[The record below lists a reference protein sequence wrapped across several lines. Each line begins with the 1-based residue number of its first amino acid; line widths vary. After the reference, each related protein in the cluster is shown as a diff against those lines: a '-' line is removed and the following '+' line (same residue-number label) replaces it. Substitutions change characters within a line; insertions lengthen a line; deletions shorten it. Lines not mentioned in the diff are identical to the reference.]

1 MVLLAHPTGNVFV
14 REAACALE
22 DAGLL
27 EEFHTTIAPCGGNS
41 FAKLAAWPGF
51 GEIRR
56 REVSENLEKKLRLHP
71 FRESGRL
78 LASRA
83 GLGFATRHESGFFS
97 LDAVY
102 GAFDRSVGRRV
113 ASGKFRAVY
122 CYEDGA
128 LETFRAANSR
138 GALCVYD
145 LPIAHWIALRRL
157 LAEEADRLPDWACTL
172 GGLRDS
178 EEKLRRKDQEL
189 ELADVV
195 VCPSHFVRDSLPMDI
210 LKRKRVEVVPFGSP
224 TVLESARKVR
234 REGPLKVLFAGSM
247 TQRKGLADVFAAMAL
262 VESKKMELHVLGS
275 PVAGMEFYR
284 SRCPDFIYHRTRSNA
299 AVVELM
305 RSCDVLV
312 LPSIVEGRALV
323 QQEAM
328 ACGLPVIATRNA
340 GAEDLLE
347 DGTAGFL
354 VPIRSSVAIAQR
366 LETLARD
373 RFLLSDMSAAAL
385 EKARKLSW
393 PSYRNQLIG
402 MVRGVISK
410 NRET

>member
-14 REAACALE
+14 REAASALDE
-22 DAGLL
+22 AGLL
-27 EEFHTTIAPCGGNS
+27 AEFHTAIAPCGGNV

-56 REVSENLEKKLRLHP
+56 REVSGNLEKKLRLHP

-83 GLGFATRHESGFFS
+83 GLVFATRHESGFFS

-102 GAFDRSVGRRV
+102 GAFDRSVARRV
-113 ASGKFRAVY
+113 VSRKFRAVY

-128 LETFRAANSR
+128 LETFRAAKSR
-138 GALCVYD
+138 GGLCVYD
-145 LPIAHWIALRRL
+145 LPIAHWSALRRL

-195 VCPSHFVRDSLPMDI
+195 VCPSHFVRDSLPVDI

-247 TQRKGLADVFAAMAL
+247 TQRKGLADVFAAIAL
-262 VESKKMELHVLGS
+262 VDSKKIELHVLGS
-275 PVAGMEFYR
+275 PVAGRDFYR
-284 SRCPDFIYHRTRSNA
+284 SRCADFIFHRTRSNA
-299 AVVELM
+299 AVLELM

-347 DGTAGFL
+347 DGAAGFL
-354 VPIRSSVAIAQR
+354 VPTRSPEAISEKLER
-366 LETLARD
+366 LGSDRDLLEQMSESAR
-373 RFLLSDMSAAAL
+373 A
-385 EKARKLSW
+385 KARGWSW
-393 PSYRNQLIG
+393 ADYRQRIVEVVSG
-402 MVRGVISK
+402 STRAA
-410 NRET
+410 

>member
-14 REAACALE
+14 REASCALE
-22 DAGLL
+22 DAGVLA
-27 EEFHTTIAPCGGNS
+27 EFHTAIAPCGGNF

-56 REVSENLEKKLRLHP
+56 RELPGKLEKKLRLHP

-78 LASRA
+78 LAMRA

-97 LDAVY
+97 VDAVY
-102 GAFDRSVGRRV
+102 RAFDRSVARRV
-113 ASGKFRAVY
+113 VSGKFRAVY

-128 LETFRAANSR
+128 METFRAAKSQ
-138 GALCVYD
+138 GAFCIYD
-145 LPIAHWIALRRL
+145 LPIAHWSAVRRL
-157 LAEEADRLPDWACTL
+157 LSEEAERLPDWACTL

-178 EEKLRRKDQEL
+178 EEKLRRKDREL

-195 VCPSHFVRDSLPMDI
+195 VCPSQFVRDSLPAEV
-210 LKRKRVEVVPFGSP
+210 LERKRVEVVPFGSP
-224 TVLESARKVR
+224 PVLECARKVR

-262 VESKKMELHVLGS
+262 VDSKKIELHVVGS
-275 PVAGMEFYR
+275 PVAGRDFYR
-284 SRCPDFIYHRTRSNA
+284 SRCTDFIFHRTRSNA
-299 AVVELM
+299 AVLELM

-312 LPSIVEGRALV
+312 LPSIAEGRALV

-354 VPIRSSVAIAQR
+354 VPIRSPEAIAQK
-366 LETLARD
+366 LELLAENRA
-373 RFLLSDMSAAAL
+373 LLEQMGEAARG
-385 EKARKLSW
+385 KARELSW
-393 PSYRNQLIG
+393 ADYRRRIVEVAAGL
-402 MVRGVISK
+402 SL
-410 NRET
+410 

>member
-27 EEFHTTIAPCGGNS
+27 AEFHTAIAPCGGNI

-56 REVSENLEKKLRLHP
+56 REVSGKLEKKLRLHP

-102 GAFDRSVGRRV
+102 GAFDRWVARRV
-113 ASGKFRAVY
+113 ASRKLRAVY
-122 CYEDGA
+122 CYEDGSQ
-128 LETFRAANSR
+128 ETFRAAKSR
-138 GALCVYD
+138 GVLCVYD
-145 LPIAHWIALRRL
+145 LPIAHWSMVRRL
-157 LAEEADRLPDWACTL
+157 LDEEADRLPDWSFTL
-172 GGLRDS
+172 DGLRDT
-178 EEKLRRKDQEL
+178 EEKLRRKDLEL

-195 VCPSHFVRDSLPMDI
+195 VCPSRFVRDSLPLDI
-210 LKRKRVEVVPFGSP
+210 LNRKRVEVVPFGSP
-224 TVLESARKVR
+224 ALLESDRQVR
-234 REGPLKVLFAGSM
+234 SEGPLKVLFVGSM

-262 VESKKMELHVLGS
+262 VDSKKMELHVLGS
-275 PVAGMEFYR
+275 PVVGMDFYR
-284 SRCPDFIYHRTRSNA
+284 SQCPDFIFHHTRSNA
-299 AVVELM
+299 AVLELM
-305 RSCDVLV
+305 SSCDVLV

-354 VPIRSSVAIAQR
+354 VPIRSPEAIAEKLER
-366 LETLARD
+366 LAHNSN
-373 RFLLSDMSAAAL
+373 LLSEMSQSAL
-385 EKARKLSW
+385 RKARKLSW
-393 PSYRNQLIG
+393 SDYRRRIVEVVASNLH
-402 MVRGVISK
+402 
-410 NRET
+410 

>member
-14 REAACALE
+14 REAACALQ

-27 EEFHTTIAPCGGNS
+27 AEFHTAIAPCGGNFFS
-41 FAKLAAWPGF
+41 KLAALPGF

-56 REVSENLEKKLRLHP
+56 RELPENLETKLRIHP
-71 FRESGRL
+71 FRECGRL
-78 LASRA
+78 LASRS
-83 GLGFATRHESGFFS
+83 GPGFVTRHESGFFS
-97 LDAVY
+97 VDAVY
-102 GAFDRSVGRRV
+102 RAFDRSVARRA
-113 ASGKFRAVY
+113 ASEKFRAVY

-128 LETFRAANSR
+128 LETFRAAKSR
-138 GALCVYD
+138 GALRVYD
-145 LPIAHWIALRRL
+145 LPIAHWSTVRRL
-157 LAEEADRLPDWACTL
+157 LAEEADRLPDWACTM

-178 EEKLRRKDQEL
+178 EEKLRRKEHEL

-195 VCPSHFVRDSLPMDI
+195 VCPSRFVRDSLPSDY
-210 LKRKRVEVVPFGSP
+210 LERKCIEVVPFGSP
-224 TVLESARKVR
+224 TVPKGVRQVR

-247 TQRKGLADVFAAMAL
+247 SQRKGLADVFAAMAL
-262 VESKKMELHVLGS
+262 VDSQKVELHVLGS
-275 PVAGMEFYR
+275 LLAGMGFYR
-284 SRCPDFIYHRTRSNA
+284 SRCPDFIYHPTRSNA
-299 AVVELM
+299 AVMDLM

-354 VPIRSSVAIAQR
+354 VPIRSPEAIAEKLEQLAGNPAR
-366 LETLARD
+366 LGQMSEAAR
-373 RFLLSDMSAAAL
+373 R
-385 EKARKLSW
+385 KAQDLSW
-393 PSYRNQLIG
+393 GDYRRRVVEI
-402 MVRGVISK
+402 VSCATR
-410 NRET
+410 